1 MAIFLFIRMVVM
13 WYHFISKTMTPKEE
27 LMFDPQWLDM
37 NYEKYYFVPW
47 PDCQVYED
55 IDDDDPDVVRVEGG
69 AFVSMRWL
77 FEDKEEDD
85 YGPEYN

>member
-1 MAIFLFIRMVVM
+1 MGKRYVKRNMAET
-13 WYHFISKTMTPKEE
+13 KKE

-77 FEDKEEDD
+77 FEDEEEND